1 MVQYVDNIVIPYVA
15 AIWAEDKPALIIM
28 DFKGQKKSAVP
39 ELMENIRV
47 VLLAPN
53 TTDPLQP
60 MEVSVN
66 KLAKDFLK
74 RQFEE

>member
-1 MVQYVDNIVIPYVA
+1 
-15 AIWAEDKPALIIM
+15 M